1 MQRLSA
7 TEATAAIMPAVPA
20 QLVHWRSLW
29 QQHSNTQHQ
38 DSVQHLHG
46 DVAGRARR
54 RRAVN
59 GRIHTWRVAMTS
71 DELGPKTKV
80 GESKP
85 AEPLEATPAS
95 HEDGIHVKRVP
106 AIIGY
111 GRAIYHPCWK

>member
-29 QQHSNTQHQ
+29 QQHGNTQHQ

-54 RRAVN
+54 RGAVN
-59 GRIHTWRVAMTS
+59 GNIHTWKVTTTS
-71 DELGPKTKV
+71 YKLGPKTKV

-85 AEPLEATPAS
+85 AETMEATPAS
-95 HEDGIHVKRVP
+95 REDGIHVKRVP

-111 GRAIYHPCWK
+111 GRVVYCSEC